1 MKWISLLLIL
11 SVMLLAG
18 CREKQVADTQ
28 ETSAINVKKVTRVE
42 PDIQIRS
49 NAEPGT
55 TDFLT
60 IKAKAD
66 LTDDVDEFVTWLKT
80 KTNISNV
87 VHSKMMYL
95 TSNPPKQVV
104 SFNLDG
110 VSHRLVFT
118 IDTNK
123 TFKLL

>member
-1 MKWISLLLIL
+1 MKWISLLSMLPIL
-11 SVMLLAG
+11 LLSG
-18 CREKQVADTQ
+18 CREKQVADTR
-28 ETSAINVKKVTRVE
+28 ETSTINVKKVTRIE

-49 NAEPGT
+49 NVEPGI

-60 IKAKAD
+60 IKTRAD
-66 LTDDVDEFVTWLKT
+66 LTDDVNEFVTWLKT
-80 KTNISNV
+80 RTNVSNV
-87 VHSKMMYL
+87 VHTEMMYL

-118 IDTNK
+118 IDTDNK
-123 TFKLL
+123 FKLL

>member
-1 MKWISLLLIL
+1 
-11 SVMLLAG
+11 
-18 CREKQVADTQ
+18 
-28 ETSAINVKKVTRVE
+28 
-42 PDIQIRS
+42 
-49 NAEPGT
+49 
-55 TDFLT
+55 
-60 IKAKAD
+60 

>member
-1 MKWISLLLIL
+1 MKCLSFLLIL
-11 SVMLLAG
+11 SILLVTG
-18 CREKQVADTQ
+18 CQEKQTADTD
-28 ETSAINVKKVTRVE
+28 ENNAVNFKKVTRIE

-49 NAEPGT
+49 NVEPGT
-55 TDFLT
+55 TDFMT

-80 KTNISNV
+80 RTNVSNV
-87 VHSKMMYL
+87 VHAKMMYL

-118 IDTNK
+118 IDTEK
-123 TFKLL
+123 KFKLI

>member
-1 MKWISLLLIL
+1 MKWISFLLML
-11 SVMLLAG
+11 SVLFPAG
-18 CREKQVADTQ
+18 CREKQAAENR
-28 ETSAINVKKVTRVE
+28 ETSAINVKKTTRLE

-49 NAEPGT
+49 NAQPGT
-55 TDFLT
+55 TDFQT

-80 KTNISNV
+80 RTNVSNV
-87 VHSKMMYL
+87 VHSKSMYL

-104 SFNLDG
+104 SFHLDG

-118 IDTNK
+118 IDTDK
-123 TFKLL
+123 KFKLL

>member
-1 MKWISLLLIL
+1 MKWISLLLTL
-11 SVMLLAG
+11 SVLLSAG
-18 CREKQVADTQ
+18 CREKQAVNTEKTPAVNAQKITHL
-28 ETSAINVKKVTRVE
+28 E

-49 NAEPGT
+49 NTKPGT
-55 TDFLT
+55 TDFTT

-80 KTNISNV
+80 RTNVSNV
-87 VHSKMMYL
+87 VHSKMTYL

-104 SFNLDG
+104 SFRLDG

-118 IDTNK
+118 IDTDK
-123 TFKLL
+123 AFKLL

>member
-1 MKWISLLLIL
+1 MKWISLLSMLPIL
-11 SVMLLAG
+11 LLSG
-18 CREKQVADTQ
+18 CREKQVADTR
-28 ETSAINVKKVTRVE
+28 ETSTINVKKVTRIE

-49 NAEPGT
+49 NVEPGI

-60 IKAKAD
+60 IKTRAD
-66 LTDDVDEFVTWLKT
+66 LTDDVNEFVTWLKT
-80 KTNISNV
+80 RTNVSNV
-87 VHSKMMYL
+87 VHTEMMYL

-118 IDTNK
+118 IDTDK
-123 TFKLL
+123 KFKLL